1 MWSNTL
7 DGRHSIRIDFS
18 QLRTFELR
26 VVGDIAM
33 TEDYAI
39 FAKLLLQ
46 LHTAQLAGVR
56 VEIEKR
62 NLRAK
67 PQTVNELFTFDAKK
81 EILTKAP
88 FLRDCSQKA
97 RPRPTAPPVT
107 MQTLSLSDIRDES
120 VLANSIKM
128 CNNLFPDSFRRQF
141 HFSLFSAE
149 RENLPPFQSSSLRGN
164 AFEEKSSSAQVG
176 SRRSS
181 LTVCFRRVYVR
192 FCDDESCGKFSYLH
206 NKPRGEVQP
215 RLPEQHCVGDDEG

>member
-1 MWSNTL
+1 MWSNNL
-7 DGRHSIRIDFS
+7 DGRHSTFIDFS

-33 TEDYAI
+33 AEDYAI

-46 LHTAQLAGVR
+46 LHAAQLASIR
-56 VEIEKR
+56 IEIEKR
-62 NLRAK
+62 NLRAR

-120 VLANSIKM
+120 VLDNSIKM

-149 RENLPPFQSSSLRGN
+149 RENLPPFQRRV
-164 AFEEKSSSAQVG
+164 FEEMRSRSKVQVRKSEAGKSSP
-176 SRRSS
+176 
-181 LTVCFRRVYVR
+181 TVCFRRVYAH

-206 NKPRGEVQP
+206 NKPRGEVQR
-215 RLPEQHCVGDDEG
+215 RLPEQPCIGEVEG